1 MNVELLNKMIQV
13 KKQLEDRDGEL
24 RGIFEANKAVLT
36 KDEKEKIK
44 EEVIRVDEAVL
55 KAREEIK
62 AYKAAAKEVE
72 ADETKRDEF
81 IALEQS
87 LATKYGV
94 DLYKSDEQEVVKTK
108 KPRKIGTKVM
118 AYILAAA
125 ALLTS
130 GILIGRYSK
139 KNENTRTL
147 PEASIEE
154 VMNTPIPS
162 AEIDQIMEY
171 TPAPTEE
178 PVVTPEPTATP
189 VATPEPTPVAT
200 PEPTP
205 VATPEPTPVEEAI
218 EEVVAELPF
227 ADYGNYTNPQD
238 EAQLEARAH
247 WYFENY
253 CGTQTGANVI
263 SEADVI
269 NMMRMIG
276 GQFRLDSY
284 GNEGYNA
291 MDLPEVCNDFH
302 TVANYNSFTQMG
314 YNVNYA
320 PIAPY
325 FVDGSLEQKG
335 AIIIDNIMYRVVE
348 AIRNQ
353 DDAAFYDAAR
363 DYGTAVLNMFVNV
376 DFTGEYPNV
385 HQMSAPAQALFY
397 HAVRSPYAST
407 IFEYQQRRH
416 IDICVPFCFDNTIP
430 EDSPENVEQTK
441 PLSEI
446 MYDLEETPFDAVA
459 YRSGHLEEYQANNYS
474 VLENLFMTSQG
485 YFASKAELELGYAK
499 TLK

>member
-1 MNVELLNKMIQV
+1 MNLELLNKMIQV
-13 KKQLEDRDGEL
+13 KNQLEDRDSEL
-24 RGIFEANKAVLT
+24 RGVFEANKT
-36 KDEKEKIK
+36 TMSREEKEEMKA
-44 EEVIRVDEAVL
+44 EVIRVDAAVL

-62 AYKAAAKEVE
+62 AYKAAAKAVE
-72 ADETKRDEF
+72 TDETKRDEF
-81 IALEQS
+81 VALEES

-94 DLYKSDEQEVVKTK
+94 DLYKKDEQEVVATK
-108 KPRKIGTKVM
+108 KPKKKGTKVI

-130 GILIGRYSK
+130 GILIGRYSTK
-139 KNENTRTL
+139 KNENSRTL
-147 PEASIEE
+147 PETAIEE
-154 VMNTPIPS
+154 TMATPIPT
-162 AEIDQIMEY
+162 AEI
-171 TPAPTEE
+171 EE
-178 PVVTPEPTATP
+178 LIENTPEPT
-189 VATPEPTPVAT
+189 VVVTPEPTPVAT

-205 VATPEPTPVEEAI
+205 VATPEPTPVEAAI

-227 ADYGNYTNPQD
+227 EDYGNYTNPQD

-284 GNEGYNA
+284 GNVGYNA

-397 HAVRSPYAST
+397 HAVRAPYAST